1 MISLIFKKELKELF
15 RTSKVVWMLSGM
27 VVLMLLALYNGN
39 SYHKSHS
46 SLIKESQ
53 EMTYRQ
59 FISQGDKNPH
69 LGAHFGFYAYKPT
82 SDMAMIENGIED
94 YTGNSFYLEPH
105 KRGVV
110 KFREISDATGLRSF
124 GFLNI
129 SYLAEFVLPLFIFL
143 ICHNIFSKEWE
154 NGTIK
159 MLLSS
164 KASSRQI
171 FMGKLFSCLSLVM
184 GIVLFI
190 AVSSLLLFW
199 NESDSPGFMIRVLPA
214 FGCYLLGLLLFST
227 MMTTIGVSISLLTKS
242 ANLSLIVLS
251 GFWLIGVFLLP
262 RLAAELSKNTH
273 PSITSLEF
281 ENTTFNEKQY
291 GVGKEGHKDIR
302 REALL
307 QKTMRQYH
315 VNRIEDLPVFFIPI
329 TIEFFEESDGIVMDK
344 AYQAVDDNQAKQ
356 DRLVLNSAW
365 LTPFLAFRDFS
376 MRMTA
381 TDMTT
386 HNDFTAR
393 AEAHRR
399 KIGVI
404 VDNYYQKNTVAGN
417 SFWKT
422 VPQFAYTAPGI
433 SWRLNNAANSIFI
446 LMGWT
451 LLSICLM
458 VYAYR
463 KMTV

>member
-1 MISLIFKKELKELF
+1 MIKLIFKKELKELF
-15 RTSKVVWMLSGM
+15 RTAKVVWMLGGII
-27 VVLMLLALYNGN
+27 VLLLLALYNGN
-39 SYHKSHS
+39 AYYQNHS

-53 EMTYRQ
+53 EMTFKQ

-82 SDMAMIENGIED
+82 ADLAMIENGIED

-110 KFREISDATGLRSF
+110 KFKEISDATGLRSF

-129 SYLAEFVLPLFIFL
+129 GYLAEFILPLFIFL

-171 FMGKLFSCLSLVM
+171 FIGKLLSCLALVI
-184 GIVLFI
+184 GLVVLI
-190 AVSSLLLFW
+190 AVSSLFLFLK
-199 NESDSPGFMIRVLPA
+199 ESDPAGFMSRVLPA
-214 FGCYLLGLLLFST
+214 FSCYLLGLAIFAV
-227 MMTTIGVSISLLTKS
+227 MMTTIGVSVSLLTRS

-262 RLAAELSKNTH
+262 RLAGELSKHIH

-281 ENTTFNEKQY
+281 ENETFNEKQY
-291 GVGKEGHKDIR
+291 GAGKEGHKDVR

-315 VNRIEDLPVFFIPI
+315 VNKIEDLPVFFIPI
-329 TIEFFEESDGIVMDK
+329 TIEFFEESDGVVMDR
-344 AYQAVDDNQAKQ
+344 AYKAVDDTQAGQ

-386 HNDFTAR
+386 HNDFTAK
-393 AEAHRR
+393 AESHRR

-404 VDNYYQKNTVAGN
+404 VDDYYQKNTVAGN

-422 VPQFAYTAPGI
+422 VPQFSYTAPEIG
-433 SWRLNNAANSIFI
+433 WRLSNAANSILI
-446 LMGWT
+446 LLGWT
-451 LLSICLM
+451 LFSVCLM

-463 KMTV
+463 KMSV

>member
-1 MISLIFKKELKELF
+1 MIRLIFKKELKELF
-15 RTSKVVWMLSGM
+15 RTSKVVWMLAGII
-27 VVLMLLALYNGN
+27 VLMILALYNGN
-39 SYHKSHS
+39 SYYENHS
-46 SLIKESQ
+46 KLIKASQ
-53 EMTYRQ
+53 EMTYQQ

-82 SDMAMIENGIED
+82 ADMAMIENGIED

-129 SYLAEFVLPLFIFL
+129 GYLTEFILPLFIFL

-159 MLLSS
+159 MLMSA
-164 KASSRQI
+164 KATARQI
-171 FMGKLFSCLSLVM
+171 FAGKLLSCLSLVLAL
-184 GIVLFI
+184 VLLI
-190 AVSSLLLFW
+190 AVSSLLLFVKE
-199 NESDSPGFMIRVLPA
+199 NDATGLMTRILPA
-214 FGCYLLGLLLFST
+214 FGFYLLGLTLFAV
-227 MMTTIGVSISLLTKS
+227 MMTIIGVSISLLTKS

-251 GFWLIGVFLLP
+251 GFWLVGVFLVP
-262 RLAAELSKNTH
+262 RLAGELSKTVN
-273 PSITSLEF
+273 PSMTSLEF
-281 ENTTFNEKQY
+281 ENKTFDEKQY
-291 GVGKEGHKDIR
+291 GIGSEGHKDVR
-302 REALL
+302 REKLL
-307 QKTMRQYH
+307 QETMKKYH
-315 VNRIEDLPVFFIPI
+315 VSSIEDLPVFFIPI
-329 TIEFFEESDGIVMDK
+329 TIEFFEESDGVVMDR
-344 AYQAVDDNQAKQ
+344 AYDAVDATQAKQ

-381 TDMTT
+381 TDMDT
-386 HNDFTAR
+386 HNDFTAK
-393 AEAHRR
+393 AEIHRR

-404 VDNYYQKNTVAGN
+404 VDEYYQKKTVAGN

-422 VPQFAYTAPGI
+422 VPQFAYTAPGLA
-433 SWRLNNAANSIFI
+433 WRLTNASNSIFI
-446 LMGWT
+446 LLGWT
-451 LLSICLM
+451 VFSICLM

>member
-1 MISLIFKKELKELF
+1 MTGLILKKELKELF
-15 RTSKVVWMLSGM
+15 RTSKVMWMLGGII
-27 VVLMLLALYNGN
+27 VLMALALYNGT
-39 SYHKSHS
+39 SYYQTHSH
-46 SLIKESQ
+46 LIRESQ
-53 EMTYRQ
+53 QVTYQQ

-82 SDMAMIENGIED
+82 ADMAMIENGIED

-110 KFREISDATGLRSF
+110 RFKEISDATGLRSF

-129 SYLAEFVLPLFIFL
+129 GFFTEFILPLFIFL

-164 KASSRQI
+164 KANPRQI
-171 FMGKLFSCLSLVM
+171 FMGKLFACLSLVM
-184 GIVLFI
+184 GIVVLIAAASFILFI
-190 AVSSLLLFW
+190 SETETV
-199 NESDSPGFMIRVLPA
+199 GFISRVLPA
-214 FGCYLLGLLLFST
+214 YACYLAGLILFST
-227 MMTTIGVSISLLTKS
+227 MMTTIGVSVSLLTRT
-242 ANLSLIVLS
+242 ANLSLIILS

-262 RLAAELSKNTH
+262 RLAGELSKNIH
-273 PSITSLEF
+273 PSTTSLEF
-281 ENTTFNEKQY
+281 ENNTFNEKQY
-291 GVGKEGHKDIR
+291 GVGDEGHKDVR

-307 QKTMRQYH
+307 QRTMAQYQ
-315 VNRIEDLPVFFIPI
+315 VKRIEDLPVFFIPI
-329 TIEFFEESDGIVMDK
+329 TIEFFEDSDGQVMDR
-344 AYQAVDDNQAKQ
+344 AYQAVDDNEAKQ

-376 MRMTA
+376 MRITA
-381 TDMTT
+381 TDMKT
-386 HNDFTAR
+386 HNDFASK

-404 VDNYYQKNTVAGN
+404 VDDFYQKNTVAGN
-417 SFWKT
+417 AFWKT
-422 VPQFAYTAPGI
+422 VPQFSYTAPGI
-433 SWRLNNAANSIFI
+433 GWRISNATDSIFI
-446 LMGWT
+446 LLGWT
-451 LLSICLM
+451 VFATGLM

>member
-1 MISLIFKKELKELF
+1 MIGLIFKKELKELF
-15 RTSKVVWMLSGM
+15 RTAKIVWMLGG
-27 VVLMLLALYNGN
+27 VVILLLLALYNGN
-39 SYHKSHS
+39 SYYKSHS
-46 SLIKESQ
+46 NLIRESQ
-53 EMTYRQ
+53 EMTYKQ

-82 SDMAMIENGIED
+82 ADMAMIENGIED

-110 KFREISDATGLRSF
+110 KFKEISDATGLRSF

-129 SYLAEFVLPLFIFL
+129 GYLTEFILPLFIFL

-171 FMGKLFSCLSLVM
+171 FMGKFLSCLALVM
-184 GIVLFI
+184 GLVLFI
-190 AVSSLLLFW
+190 AISSLVLFIK
-199 NESDSPGFMIRVLPA
+199 ESDSAGFMNRVLPA
-214 FGCYLLGLLLFST
+214 FGCYVAGLALFAT
-227 MMTTIGVSISLLTKS
+227 LMTSLGVSVSLLTRN

-262 RLAAELSKNTH
+262 RLAGELSKNIN
-273 PSITSLEF
+273 PSVTSLEF
-281 ENTTFNEKQY
+281 ENQTLNEKQY
-291 GVGKEGHKDIR
+291 GFGNEGHKDVR

-307 QKTMRQYH
+307 QRTMKQYH
-315 VNRIEDLPVFFIPI
+315 VNKIEDLPVFFIPI
-329 TIEFFEESDGIVMDK
+329 TIEFFEESDGLVMDR
-344 AYQAVDDNQAKQ
+344 AYDAVDDNQARQ

-376 MRMTA
+376 MRITA
-381 TDMTT
+381 TDMHT
-386 HNDFTAR
+386 HNDFSAK
-393 AEAHRR
+393 AEGHRR

-404 VDNYYQKNTVAGN
+404 VDDYYQKNTVAGN
-417 SFWKT
+417 AFWKT
-422 VPQFAYTAPGI
+422 VPQFSYTAPGI
-433 SWRLNNAANSIFI
+433 GWRLSNAANSIFI
-446 LMGWT
+446 LLGWT
-451 LLSICLM
+451 VFSIFLM

>member
-1 MISLIFKKELKELF
+1 MIRLIFKKELKELF
-15 RTSKVVWMLSGM
+15 RTAKVVWMLGGL
-27 VVLMLLALYNGN
+27 VILLLLALYNGN
-39 SYHKSHS
+39 SYYKSHS
-46 SLIKESQ
+46 NLIRESQ
-53 EMTYRQ
+53 EMTYQQ

-82 SDMAMIENGIED
+82 ADMAMIENGIED

-110 KFREISDATGLRSF
+110 KFKEISDATGLRSF

-129 SYLAEFVLPLFIFL
+129 GYLTEFILPLFIFL

-171 FMGKLFSCLSLVM
+171 FMGKFLSCLALVM
-184 GIVLFI
+184 GLVLFI
-190 AVSSLLLFW
+190 AISSLVLFIK
-199 NESDSPGFMIRVLPA
+199 ESDSAGFMNRVLPA
-214 FGCYLLGLLLFST
+214 FGCYVAGLALFAT
-227 MMTTIGVSISLLTKS
+227 LMTSLGVSVSLLTRN

-262 RLAAELSKNTH
+262 RLAGELSKNIN
-273 PSITSLEF
+273 PSVTSLEF
-281 ENTTFNEKQY
+281 ENQTLNEKQY
-291 GVGKEGHKDIR
+291 GFGNEGHKDVR

-307 QKTMRQYH
+307 QRTMKQYH
-315 VNRIEDLPVFFIPI
+315 VNKIEDLPVFFIPI
-329 TIEFFEESDGIVMDK
+329 TIEFFEESDGLVMDR
-344 AYQAVDDNQAKQ
+344 AYDAVDDNQARQ

-376 MRMTA
+376 MRITA
-381 TDMTT
+381 TDMHT
-386 HNDFTAR
+386 HNDFSAK
-393 AEAHRR
+393 AEGHRR

-404 VDNYYQKNTVAGN
+404 VDDYYQKNTVAGN
-417 SFWKT
+417 AFWKT
-422 VPQFAYTAPGI
+422 VPQFSYTAPGI
-433 SWRLNNAANSIFI
+433 GWRLSNAANSIFI
-446 LMGWT
+446 LLGWT
-451 LLSICLM
+451 VFSIFLM